1 MEDAITLSGSY
12 NPILVSLS
20 YLIAV
25 VASYTALVLARRV
38 AQSEGKSAARWLA
51 AGAIA
56 MGIGIWSMHFIG
68 MLAFSMEMPFSYDVA
83 TTLLSM
89 IVGIGASGFAL
100 FIGSRKHIGVKR
112 LCISGFV
119 MGVGIAGMH
128 YTGMAAME
136 MDATLTYD
144 PLLFVVSII
153 LAVVASIAALWIAFT
168 LASRV
173 DDHVGYKIG
182 AALVMGLAICGMHY
196 TGMAA
201 ANYTH
206 IPGLHTS
213 IATEAPNLV
222 WLAAAVTATTLIILL
237 ITLLSIFF
245 DYKLKVQKLVE
256 GRLTRLVEE
265 RTLELTSTV
274 TKLELARDAAEA
286 ATEAKSAFLA
296 NMSHEIRTPLNGVI
310 GMTSLLLDMHLEEEQ
325 REFAEIIRTS
335 GNSLLSIVNEILDYS
350 KIEAGQM
357 ELEQQPFVVRT
368 CIEDALDLV
377 APSAADKGLELVYQS
392 DQDVPDAVI
401 GDVTRL
407 RQVLVNL
414 LSNAVKFT
422 DRGEVVVTV
431 DREKSQDQALV
442 LHFLVR
448 DTGIGIPH
456 DRMDRLF
463 KSFSQV
469 DASTTRRH
477 GGTGLGLAISKRLVE
492 AMGGRIWVESTPGS
506 GSTFQFTTE
515 VQPTN
520 GSPSSVPANNSR
532 KLSGRRILI
541 VDDNATNRRILSL
554 QAERWEM
561 EPTAV
566 SSGREALRVLKEA
579 TFDIAVLDMQMP
591 GMDGMELAT
600 QVTKLFPALPL
611 VMLSSIGQ
619 SPNGHGELF
628 AAYLNK
634 PVKQDQLFE
643 TLTTVISKLP
653 ARGRPEQNGHPSSSR
668 ANGSLRILVAEDN
681 PINQRVAV
689 MMLKRL
695 CYRADVVSNG
705 KEVLETLRMGSY
717 DVVLMDIRMP
727 EMNGLEATR
736 CINDEWPSSERPRI
750 IAVTADV
757 TDETRS
763 ACMRLGMAGFITKP
777 ISEDALAHALN
788 ECVEA

>member
-1 MEDAITLSGSY
+1 M
-12 NPILVSLS
+12 
-20 YLIAV
+20 
-25 VASYTALVLARRV
+25 
-38 AQSEGKSAARWLA
+38 WLA
-51 AGAIA
+51 A
-56 MGIGIWSMHFIG
+56 S
-68 MLAFSMEMPFSYDVA
+68 
-83 TTLLSM
+83 
-89 IVGIGASGFAL
+89 
-100 FIGSRKHIGVKR
+100 
-112 LCISGFV
+112 
-119 MGVGIAGMH
+119 
-128 YTGMAAME
+128 
-136 MDATLTYD
+136 
-144 PLLFVVSII
+144 
-153 LAVVASIAALWIAFT
+153 
-168 LASRV
+168 
-173 DDHVGYKIG
+173 
-182 AALVMGLAICGMHY
+182 
-196 TGMAA
+196 
-201 ANYTH
+201 
-206 IPGLHTS
+206 
-213 IATEAPNLV
+213 
-222 WLAAAVTATTLIILL
+222 VTATTLIILL

-256 GRLTRLVEE
+256 ERLTRLVEE

-310 GMTSLLLDMHLEEEQ
+310 GMTSLLLELHLEDEQ

-357 ELEQQPFVVRT
+357 ELERQPFVVRT

-377 APSAADKGLELVYQS
+377 APSAADKGLELVYQT
-392 DQDVPDAVI
+392 DQAVPHAVV

-431 DREKSQDQALV
+431 EKEKTRDEPLV

-448 DTGIGIPH
+448 DTGIGIPN

-506 GSTFQFTTE
+506 GSTFHFTTE
-515 VQPTN
+515 VQPATDTY
-520 GSPSSVPANNSR
+520 PSAPASNRR
-532 KLSGRRILI
+532 KLSARRILI

-566 SSGREALRVLKEA
+566 SSGREALRILKEA
-579 TFDIAVLDMQMP
+579 SIDIAILDMQMP
-591 GMDGMELAT
+591 GMDGMELAA
-600 QVTKLFPALPL
+600 QVAKLFPALPL

-619 SPNGHGELF
+619 SPNGHRDLF

-634 PVKQDQLFE
+634 PVKHDQLFE
-643 TLTTVISKLP
+643 TLTTVMDELP
-653 ARGRPEQNGHPSSSR
+653 APVRPERNGHPSSSHT
-668 ANGSLRILVAEDN
+668 NGSQRILVAEDN
-681 PINQRVAV
+681 LINQRVAV
-689 MMLKRL
+689 MMLQRL
-695 CYRADVVSNG
+695 GHRMDVVSNG
-705 KEVLETLRMGSY
+705 KEVLEALRMSAY
-717 DVVLMDIRMP
+717 DVVLMDLRMP
-727 EMNGLEATR
+727 EMNGLDATR
-736 CINDEWPSSERPRI
+736 RINAEWPSSERPRI

-763 ACMRLGMAGFITKP
+763 ACMALGMCDFITKP
-777 ISEDALAHALN
+777 ISEEALASALN
-788 ECVEA
+788 EYVKA